1 MKQMQEFKQLD
12 EVRKRKITRYKEEA
26 DKQIDQYRQMV
37 DILKGKQ
44 AGVKLEAEQAQKNRE
59 FAYQQTIDNL

>member
-1 MKQMQEFKQLD
+1 MQEFKQLD

-37 DILKGKQ
+37 DILKSK
-44 AGVKLEAEQAQKNRE
+44 
-59 FAYQQTIDNL
+59 